1 MLNFVKYF
9 FCIYLD
15 DLMIFVLH
23 FDNVMYHS
31 DLFADVEAPLHPLNK
46 SHVIM
51 VYDPFKVLRNAE
63 H

>member
-1 MLNFVKYF
+1 
-9 FCIYLD
+9 
-15 DLMIFVLH
+15 MIFVLH